1 MLIDL
6 NDEWSDS
13 ECSSSEEDDDDDV
26 PVMYDSNDDDPYL
39 FRREVKRRAVAEGRQ
54 PGGIL
59 CDSSRFLGIEND
71 RDVLRLSKQ
80 PQKCLDLLLSLV
92 LAEQLKHK
100 LMLADRTPLFVFLL
114 TLLSFYSAL
123 MTFRFLLRIPLATVL
138 CQLFV

>member
-1 MLIDL
+1 MRGSDIEEFNICVAHARVVNEHAIGVLKNGWSSLKEVRTQLNHDDSMKSILRWITACIILHNMLIDL

-59 CDSSRFLGIEND
+59 WYR
-71 RDVLRLSKQ
+71 
-80 PQKCLDLLLSLV
+80 
-92 LAEQLKHK
+92 EQQ
-100 LMLADRTPLFVFLL
+100 
-114 TLLSFYSAL
+114 TLL
-123 MTFRFLLRIPLATVL
+123 
-138 CQLFV
+138 